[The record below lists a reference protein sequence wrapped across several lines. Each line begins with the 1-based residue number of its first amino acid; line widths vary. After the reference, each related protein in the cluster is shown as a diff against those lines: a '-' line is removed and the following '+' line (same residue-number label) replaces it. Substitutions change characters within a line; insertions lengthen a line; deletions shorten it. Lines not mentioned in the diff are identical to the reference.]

1 MANRHANKK
10 LRAAIRA
17 RMATTGETYQRAF
30 EALRARKGASN
41 GIRGTSRG
49 APRPADVP
57 RTDLVAC
64 SYFGVPGVVATM
76 EMQGRA
82 FAVMIPSALVW
93 GRGYP
98 HPFPLATLRAAM
110 RTRGNA

>member
-17 RMATTGETYQRAF
+17 RMEATGESYQKAR
-30 EALRARKGASN
+30 EVLR
-41 GIRGTSRG
+41 
-49 APRPADVP
+49 RPDVAE
-57 RTDLVAC
+57 TDLVAC
-64 SYFGVPGVVATM
+64 SYFGVPGALATFALR
-76 EMQGRA
+76 GRA
-82 FAVMIPSALVW
+82 FAVLIPSARGP

-98 HPFPLATLRAAM
+98 HPYPLGLLGAAM